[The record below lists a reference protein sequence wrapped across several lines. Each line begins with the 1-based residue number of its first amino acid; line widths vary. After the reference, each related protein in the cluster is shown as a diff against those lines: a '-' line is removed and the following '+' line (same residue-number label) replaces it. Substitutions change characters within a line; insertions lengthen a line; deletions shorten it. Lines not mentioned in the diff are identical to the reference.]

1 MGDHS
6 FVKEPFN
13 QTKRPEFKSQVSNN
27 KDRYVPESMVV
38 MTVFFKLIVN
48 IVPPGS
54 HSAQSETILK
64 FIQKFIGMKSNQNIF
79 EKKKANAED
88 SNCLISRLTM
98 KQ

>member
-1 MGDHS
+1 MKLETKINGELCL
-6 FVKEPFN
+6 FLVKRLL
-13 QTKRPEFKSQVSNN
+13 TKG
-27 KDRYVPESMVV
+27 

-48 IVPPGS
+48 IVPTGS
-54 HSAQSETILK
+54 HSAQSETILN

>member
-1 MGDHS
+1 MKLETKINGELCS
-6 FVKEPFN
+6 FLVRRLL
-13 QTKRPEFKSQVSNN
+13 TKG
-27 KDRYVPESMVV
+27 
-38 MTVFFKLIVN
+38 MTVFSKLIVN
-48 IVPPGS
+48 IVPTGS
-54 HSAQSETILK
+54 HSAQSESILK